1 MKRGLWIHGEW
12 KMTADYMEVQA
23 PHSQEV
29 IAHFAMAT
37 EQDVQ
42 EAIASAQAAAK
53 SMASLTAF
61 QRAEILEHLST
72 LFLENREEAASII
85 SLESAKPL
93 KYAYAEIDR
102 TIETYKFAAE
112 EAKRLSGEMIPMDA
126 SKNGEGRFGYTIRE
140 PIGVIAAITPFN
152 FPQNLVAHKVGPALA
167 AGNTIVLKPATQ
179 TALSA
184 HFLAKLLAQT
194 NLPAGAFNL
203 VTGQGKL
210 VGDVFLAHP
219 HVKMITFTGSPA
231 VGISLRNRAGL
242 KKVTLELGS
251 NAGVIVDEGVQLD
264 QIMDRMIMGAF
275 SNQGQV
281 CISLQR
287 IYVME
292 SMVNEFLDKLSA
304 KVAQLVIGDPLD
316 KTTDVAMMI
325 SADEQQRA
333 HEWIEEAVAEGAK
346 IIAGGYIDN
355 QVLMPTVLSNVSSY
369 SKVSCEEIFAPV
381 VIVNAVSTIEEAIE
395 AINDSHYG
403 LQAGIF
409 TPSIETAFK
418 ASKAL
423 QVGGVLINDVPTYR
437 VDHMPYGGV
446 KESGTGREGIKY
458 AMEEMTEMKLIIW
471 NNQ

>member
-1 MKRGLWIHGEW
+1 
-12 KMTADYMEVQA
+12 MTAEYMEVQA
-23 PHSQEV
+23 PHSQEM

-37 EQDVQ
+37 EQDVH
-42 EAIASAQAAAK
+42 EAVASAQAAAK
-53 SMASLTAF
+53 SMAALTAF

-126 SKNGEGRFGYTIRE
+126 SKNGEGRFAYTIRE

-242 KKVTLELGS
+242 KVTL
-251 NAGVIVDEGVQLD
+251 N
-264 QIMDRMIMGAF
+264 
-275 SNQGQV
+275 
-281 CISLQR
+281 
-287 IYVME
+287 
-292 SMVNEFLDKLSA
+292 
-304 KVAQLVIGDPLD
+304 
-316 KTTDVAMMI
+316 
-325 SADEQQRA
+325 
-333 HEWIEEAVAEGAK
+333 
-346 IIAGGYIDN
+346 
-355 QVLMPTVLSNVSSY
+355 
-369 SKVSCEEIFAPV
+369 
-381 VIVNAVSTIEEAIE
+381 
-395 AINDSHYG
+395 
-403 LQAGIF
+403 
-409 TPSIETAFK
+409 
-418 ASKAL
+418 
-423 QVGGVLINDVPTYR
+423 
-437 VDHMPYGGV
+437 
-446 KESGTGREGIKY
+446 
-458 AMEEMTEMKLIIW
+458 
-471 NNQ
+471 

>member
-1 MKRGLWIHGEW
+1 
-12 KMTADYMEVQA
+12 
-23 PHSQEV
+23 
-29 IAHFAMAT
+29 
-37 EQDVQ
+37 
-42 EAIASAQAAAK
+42 
-53 SMASLTAF
+53 
-61 QRAEILEHLST
+61 
-72 LFLENREEAASII
+72 
-85 SLESAKPL
+85 
-93 KYAYAEIDR
+93 
-102 TIETYKFAAE
+102 
-112 EAKRLSGEMIPMDA
+112 
-126 SKNGEGRFGYTIRE
+126 
-140 PIGVIAAITPFN
+140 
-152 FPQNLVAHKVGPALA
+152 VGPALA

-219 HVKMITFTGSPA
+219 NVKMITFTGSPA

-264 QIMDRMIMGAF
+264 QIMDRIVMGAF

-292 SMVNEFLDKLSA
+292 SMLQAFLEKLSA
-304 KVAQLVIGDPLD
+304 KVAQLIIGDPLD
-316 KTTDVAMMI
+316 QTTDIAMMI
-325 SADEQQRA
+325 SETEQQRA
-333 HEWIEEAVAEGAK
+333 LQWIEEAVAEGAK
-346 IIAGGYIDN
+346 IISGGHIDHN
-355 QVLMPTVLSNVSSY
+355 VLLPTVLSNVSSH
-369 SKVSCEEIFAPV
+369 SRVSCEEIFAPV
-381 VIVNAVSTIEEAIE
+381 VIVNSVSTIEEAIE
-395 AINDSHYG
+395 AVNDSHYG

-418 ASKAL
+418 ASRVL

-458 AMEEMTEMKLIIW
+458 AIEEMTEMKLIIW
-471 NNQ
+471 NNN

>member
-1 MKRGLWIHGEW
+1 
-12 KMTADYMEVQA
+12 MTAEYMEVRA

-37 EQDVQ
+37 GQDVD

-53 SMASLTAF
+53 SMAALTAF

-126 SKNGEGRFGYTIRE
+126 SKNGEGRFAYTIRE

-292 SMVNEFLDKLSA
+292 SIVNEFLDKLRA

-316 KTTDVAMMI
+316 ETTDIAMMI
-325 SADEQQRA
+325 SAAEQQRA
-333 HEWIEEAVAEGAK
+333 HEWIEEAVAEGAT
-346 IIAGGYIDN
+346 IIAGGHIDN
-355 QVLMPTVLSNVSSY
+355 QVLLPTVLSNVSSH

-381 VIVNAVSTIEEAIE
+381 VIVNSVSTIEEAIE